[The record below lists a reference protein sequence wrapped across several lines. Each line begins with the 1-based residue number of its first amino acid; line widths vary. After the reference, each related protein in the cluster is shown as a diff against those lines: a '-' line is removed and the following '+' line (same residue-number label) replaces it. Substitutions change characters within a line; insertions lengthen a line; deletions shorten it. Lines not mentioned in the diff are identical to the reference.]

1 MTQGGE
7 ILDCQTGVQQAEP
20 LISPLPYWLQMQAVI
35 IGAATLKGL
44 QHRPLAGL

>member
-20 LISPLPYWLQMQAVI
+20 WGVPLPQGLEMLAVT
-35 IGAATLKGL
+35 IGAATLQGL
-44 QHRPLAGL
+44 EHRPLAGL